1 MRRERGEREAMAEM
15 QGVKNSGRQHPALP
29 LLTAVWGLRL
39 PRSHVSKSE
48 PSRES
53 TLAIGRPRSPNRRL
67 NWKWCA
73 NLQRLQSGKPRS
85 SPSRKIHD
93 FKSKAAP
100 ASQQRPRALAAPI
113 HFVARAESCSIC
125 TLQPPAVVAESERS
139 FRLLRTAG
147 LAEVSR
153 RKKRGACRGN
163 RRHETKGVGVNEPRM
178 GAR

>member
-125 TLQPPAVVAESERS
+125 SLPRLSPKASAPSGSCAQPVWRKFHGGRRGER
-139 FRLLRTAG
+139 AG
-147 LAEVSR
+147 
-153 RKKRGACRGN
+153 GN
-163 RRHETKGVGVNEPRM
+163 RRHERKV
-178 GAR
+178 